1 MCDWILEN
9 WPKCHTRPTPFI
21 GAANGYIHTLP
32 IHSSITRLCWL
43 LCFYRVGY
51 ADHVKSQQVHW
62 VPWRVLNRR
71 HRYEIYQSG
80 SENLR
85 SSGHVRADGWYF
97 LDSWLLQTILTESTM
112 CCQLPII
119 PHYPPQPLL
128 AAHPLAHATC
138 DITVS
143 VKKLF
148 KLQQLYIAC

>member
-32 IHSSITRLCWL
+32 IHSSITKLCWL
-43 LCFYRVGY
+43 LCFSRVGF
-51 ADHVKSQQVHW
+51 ADHVKSQQVQW
-62 VPWRVLNRR
+62 VPWRVLNGR

-80 SENLR
+80 SENL
-85 SSGHVRADGWYF
+85 SSSWHVRADGWYF

-112 CCQLPII
+112 YCQLPIL

-128 AAHPLAHATC
+128 PAQPLHMPLV
-138 DITVS
+138 I
-143 VKKLF
+143 
-148 KLQQLYIAC
+148 LQCLWKNCSNCSSFI